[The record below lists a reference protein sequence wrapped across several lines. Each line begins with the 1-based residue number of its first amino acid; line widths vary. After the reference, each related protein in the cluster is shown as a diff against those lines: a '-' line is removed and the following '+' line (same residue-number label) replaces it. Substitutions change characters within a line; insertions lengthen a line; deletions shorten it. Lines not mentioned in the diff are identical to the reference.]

1 MTTGGRPPRSLRGTQ
16 WVYDRIDFGNDRLAL
31 VVDVVLAQGMA
42 FKRIV
47 HQDAAQVGMAP
58 EIDSEHVEAFA
69 LEPVCRAPIADD
81 ARHPKVGSVCPDA
94 NLDAKA
100 MSQGQRIQ
108 MVHDV
113 IARLSFEPINRGQIG

>member
-69 LEPVCRAPIADD
+69 LEPVCRAPIADHARDPEVSSFNGDFD
-81 ARHPKVGSVCPDA
+81 AE
-94 NLDAKA
+94 A
-100 MSQGQRIQ
+100 M
-108 MVHDV
+108 
-113 IARLSFEPINRGQIG
+113 